1 MATPRLQVEGALP
14 RASLMRIR
22 ILLGLSASACV
33 VGCAAPVHNVP
44 SLAPRAA
51 EAIDP
56 RVPIPGD
63 VIVGPADANLST
75 HLAALIDQAEAGD
88 SAFQGAAAEAERLA
102 QAAGAQQ
109 SESWVVAQQ
118 ALSAAHSAR
127 GPTTRAL
134 GDIDALAARALEQQG
149 GLPPGNLAAI
159 QTAVATV
166 SAIDNR
172 QAARIDAIE
181 SRLGL

>member
-1 MATPRLQVEGALP
+1 
-14 RASLMRIR
+14 MRIR
-22 ILLGLSASACV
+22 ISLALSAMALAA
-33 VGCAAPVHNVP
+33 GCAAPAGNPP

-56 RVPIPGD
+56 RVPIPGE
-63 VIVGPADANLST
+63 VVVGPADANLSA
-75 HLAALIDQAEAGD
+75 HLAALVDQAQAGD
-88 SAFQGAAAEAERLA
+88 SAFEGAAAEAERLA
-102 QAAGAQQ
+102 QAAGSSQ

-118 ALSAAHSAR
+118 ALSVAQSVRA
-127 GPTTRAL
+127 PTTRAL
-134 GDIDALAARALEQQG
+134 GDIDALAATALERQG

-159 QTAVATV
+159 RTAASTV

-172 QAARIDAIE
+172 QSARIEAIE